1 MDVRFSPDGSSIIA
15 KGDGNITLKFK
26 WDDNPR
32 SAGLAV
38 GELTVRGQ
46 TFKQR
51 GEKGEER
58 KTIRV
63 GKRANSGSPE
73 VPTKKVYPIKFN
85 DLNPANNPIEVSG
98 NNKTNKNDALKLKDG
113 SGSDTNAKI
122 IIENV
127 RGGTAQFT
135 NDGRGIEV
143 TGNCSIRITLDWD
156 DKPKTA
162 GKLLLIVLKLVVKY
176 GHKEEKEELK
186 LKQSISKEQKNLLQH
201 QLN

>member
-1 MDVRFSPDGSSIIA
+1 MVKPLNKEVKKSR
-15 KGDGNITLKFK
+15 K
-26 WDDNPR
+26 
-32 SAGLAV
+32 
-38 GELTVRGQ
+38 
-46 TFKQR
+46 
-51 GEKGEER
+51 

-63 GKRANSGSPE
+63 GKRANSGNPE

-156 DKPKTA
+156 DKPSTA
-162 GKLLLIVLKLVVKY
+162 GKL
-176 GHKEEKEELK
+176 
-186 LKQSISKEQKNLLQH
+186 
-201 QLN
+201 